1 MMNTLLLLFLTA
13 YNLHHCESFVI
24 YNQFID
30 ENISKQQWAITHRQH
45 IVFAVVT
52 SRYIQD

>member
-1 MMNTLLLLFLTA
+1 MMNTFILFISTA
-13 YNLHHCESFVI
+13 YNLHHYDAFVI
-24 YNQFID
+24 CNQFID